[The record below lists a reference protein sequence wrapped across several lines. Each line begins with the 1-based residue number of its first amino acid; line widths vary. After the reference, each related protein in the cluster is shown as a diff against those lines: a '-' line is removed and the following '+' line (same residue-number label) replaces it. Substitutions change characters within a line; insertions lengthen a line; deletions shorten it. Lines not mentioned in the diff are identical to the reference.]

1 MSLLDLASYAS
12 AWRGYEYYKAKKV
25 TLFKKIDSNHFEG
38 FVAGTN
44 TKPYH
49 VLIDLEHP
57 RSSKCDCPH
66 ADGKRIICKHKV
78 ALYFQAFPTE
88 VEQYYREVIEAEEE
102 AECEQERLENALID
116 YVSKMKKA
124 DLQQALLQM
133 LFEGPE
139 WQYDRFIRD
148 HLGEY

>member
-38 FVAGTN
+38 FVTGTN

-66 ADGKRIICKHKV
+66 ADGKRVICKHKV
-78 ALYFQAFPTE
+78 ALYFQAFPKE
-88 VEQYYREVIEAEEE
+88 AEQYYREVIAAEEE
-102 AECEQERLENALID
+102 AEREQERLENALID

-139 WQYDRFIRD
+139 WQYDRFIRE

>member
-1 MSLLDLASYAS
+1 MSLIDLASGAS

-78 ALYFQAFPTE
+78 AL
-88 VEQYYREVIEAEEE
+88 
-102 AECEQERLENALID
+102 
-116 YVSKMKKA
+116 
-124 DLQQALLQM
+124 
-133 LFEGPE
+133 
-139 WQYDRFIRD
+139 
-148 HLGEY
+148 